1 MNIELRELKR
11 KLDIRKVRFVDE
23 MKYVINLF
31 DVDNKKYEKV
41 FNELCDEMMNI
52 GIKYYEIKKELNK
65 CDLDCEKLKREILIN
80 ENIDIEDSIKNYS
93 RNEKNEII
101 NKLFSLGFINNTE
114 CEILL
119 KSSWDNRYKMKFSD

>member
-1 MNIELRELKR
+1 MNIELKSAR

-52 GIKYYEIKKELNK
+52 GIKYYEIKKN
-65 CDLDCEKLKREILIN
+65 
-80 ENIDIEDSIKNYS
+80 
-93 RNEKNEII
+93 
-101 NKLFSLGFINNTE
+101 
-114 CEILL
+114 
-119 KSSWDNRYKMKFSD
+119 